1 MGIQLKYL
9 PLPYIKRKAPM
20 QFTYHHID
28 YTFFPEGIESEISFD
43 AEFVGIYEE
52 ENGKDVYRGDE
63 VEISAIAINGVP
75 VQSFGT
81 SADWRKFLDTLR
93 QAARDQAHAQRV
105 RIELSDIV
113 AGMAVTV
120 VDCMRVAA

>member
-1 MGIQLKYL
+1 MRIQLKYL
-9 PLPYIKRKAPM
+9 PLPYINGKTPM
-20 QFTYHHID
+20 QYTYNHID
-28 YTFFPEGIESEISFD
+28 YSIFPEGIESEIVFD
-43 AEFVGIYEE
+43 AEFVDIYEE
-52 ENGKDVYRGDE
+52 ENGIDVYQGDE

-93 QAARDQAHAQRV
+93 QAARDQADAQRV
-105 RIELSDIV
+105 RIELSDVV